1 MKFPCTPQKRVLVT
15 GGLGFIGSNV
25 AAEFLASGY
34 DVHILDNLS
43 NSQLTSIDE
52 IYKLV
57 GSVPSYTEGDILDYR
72 ELNKTFIDFKPDLV
86 IHLAGLKSVEESFSD
101 TKRYFKTNVVGTQNL
116 LKAME
121 QNNCN
126 NLIFSSSATLYGNGD
141 CLPYHELS
149 EVMLLNPYAETKFKA
164 EEKIVKW
171 SSNSLSNK
179 GIIFRYFNPIGAN
192 KYGLLSEF
200 ISDKSSNI
208 IPKLLKVAKGQDP
221 IFKIYGNNFNTIDGT
236 GERDYVHVVDLARA
250 HVLASKKISK
260 VRSTEVLNLGTGK
273 PTTVKQLV
281 NIFETVLGRTIAKE
295 NHLRR
300 PGDSS
305 SSWTDISKAKEFIS
319 WEPELT
325 IRNAISDCLTKN
337 EDKK

>member
-1 MKFPCTPQKRVLVT
+1 MRVLVT
-15 GGLGFIGSNV
+15 GGFGFIGSNV
-25 AAEFLASGY
+25 AAKFLASGS

-43 NSQLTSIDE
+43 NSQLASVDE
-52 IYKLV
+52 IYKV
-57 GSVPSYTEGDILDYR
+57 AGSIPSYTVGDILNHR
-72 ELNKTFIDFKPDLV
+72 ELDKTFVDFKPELV

-101 TKRYFKTNVVGTQNL
+101 TKKYFETNVVGTQNL

-121 QNNCN
+121 KNNCN
-126 NLIFSSSATLYGNGD
+126 NLIFSSSATLYGDGE
-141 CLPYHELS
+141 CLPYHEDS

-164 EEKIVKW
+164 EKKIVNW
-171 SSNSLSNK
+171 SSNSLRNK
-179 GIIFRYFNPIGAN
+179 SIIFRYFNPIGAN

-208 IPKLLKVAKGQDP
+208 IPKLLKVANGQDP
-221 IFKIYGNNFNTIDGT
+221 VFKVFGNNFNTVDGT

-250 HVLASKKISK
+250 HVLASTKISK
-260 VRSTEVLNLGTGK
+260 VKSTEVLNLGTGK

-281 NIFETVLGRTIAKE
+281 NIFETVLGRSIPKE

-305 SSWTDISKAKEFIS
+305 ASWTNISKAKEFIS

-325 IRNAISDCLTKN
+325 VRNAITDCLMNN
-337 EDKK
+337 ENKK